1 MFSSLQSSQEQ
12 ENLKVSNM
20 DCGDHVNS
28 TWIVEGLQAVLITQ
42 VCGFCFFPLL
52 QPKQDI
58 KKLEDFCEELQQV
71 QNNLHSQARY
81 KTMCAHT
88 PQA

>member
-1 MFSSLQSSQEQ
+1 MFSSLQNSQEQ

-42 VCGFCFFPLL
+42 VCGFCFFSPPPAKTGHNEAGGLL
-52 QPKQDI
+52 
-58 KKLEDFCEELQQV
+58 
-71 QNNLHSQARY
+71 
-81 KTMCAHT
+81 
-88 PQA
+88 